1 MSQQAVASQNML
13 REALPDEVWIDHA
26 PSETAASPVFKP
38 QSVSTQAINDATP
51 PSAPANVKAKAGLF
65 SVEMSWDPASDNESG
80 IQYYAYAI
88 GTGANEAEQ
97 ANLFWWQANNTDTK
111 ARAAI
116 ALTEGHKIFVSV
128 YAVNGSGLQSQKTR
142 SLPVKV
148 ERENFGEANNRL
160 GYAFAPSGFDAN
172 GNPTNPFTPQQQN
185 ELSGFLDKMLPVLYD
200 LYGAPSISYTVSIVR
215 DLRRTNSAIFF
226 PNSDEIHMGDTATYQ
241 LLTHEMIH
249 AFRNDRILSS
259 DALWQY
265 DPTLSGFEEGFA
277 QAVSY
282 AAMTEFARRYPEFPL
297 TQKVY
302 QSSVEW
308 DYDFQ
313 NVPQLRTKDFWS
325 DSGGTQL
332 FWIRYEM
339 AAAALNKIATERADF
354 YRAFNAEYY
363 RRLNANSNMKVSR
376 ELIVDVITQLVPTIE
391 GKPTSDWIDAQY
403 VLECDITPGQKVW
416 HYTQHYPSR
425 EYFIFNRTHTY
436 ETFVNGSDWA
446 YLDNSQ
452 WKFYASNGMTGKSVW
467 KDFSGAP
474 LVTKTLLISPTTN
487 PPTTMSIGWDEINL
501 TTQASH
507 LPWPGGDGTKFVTN
521 VLPLG
526 LYRLDTTFG
535 ASPTTASSSVYRVIG
550 AELRNA
556 SGLWGGVIGANGGTI
571 QLNHRDFPAEPALN
585 VTNGA
590 FWGNRAWASLSHSQ
604 TNSIDTAPG
613 VVDVIYIDATGKA
626 YTDTRS
632 IQFGSWSGNQ
642 AFLFDVSTMFPVDGI
657 FLTPTPLS
665 NLTRRVYL
673 PVVIR

>member
-1 MSQQAVASQNML
+1 ML
-13 REALPDEVWIDHA
+13 REALPDEVWINYA
-26 PSETAASPVFKP
+26 PSETVISPEFKP
-38 QSVSTQAINDATP
+38 QSVSTHAINDATP

-65 SVEMSWDPASDNESG
+65 SVEMSWDAVTDNESG

-88 GTGANEAEQ
+88 GTGANETEQ
-97 ANLFWWQANNTDTK
+97 ANLMWWQANNTDTK

-116 ALTEGHKIFVSV
+116 ALTEGQKIFVSV
-128 YAVNGSGLQSQKTR
+128 YAVNGAGHQSQKAR

-148 ERENFGEANNRL
+148 ERENFGEASNTIR
-160 GYAFAPSGFDAN
+160 YVFAPNGIDAN
-172 GNPTNPFTPQQQN
+172 GNSTNPFTPQQQN
-185 ELSGFLDKMLPVLYD
+185 ELGGFLDKMLPVLID

-259 DALWQY
+259 NALWQY

-282 AAMTEFARRYPEFPL
+282 AAMTEFARRYPEYPL

-325 DSGGTQL
+325 DFGGTQL
-332 FWIRYEM
+332 HWIRYET
-339 AAAALNKIATERADF
+339 AATALAKIATGRADF

-363 RRLNANSNMKVSR
+363 RRLNDNPTLTVSR
-376 ELIVDVITQLVPTIE
+376 ELIVNIIDKLASTIE

-403 VLECDITPGQKVW
+403 VLACDVTPGQKVW

-452 WKFYASNGMTGKSVW
+452 WKFYASNGISGKSVW

-507 LPWPGGDGTKFVTN
+507 LPWPGGDGTKYITN
-521 VLPLG
+521 LLPLE
-526 LYRLDTTFG
+526 LYRLETTF
-535 ASPTTASSSVYRVIG
+535 STTATQTSSSVYRVIG

-556 SGLWGGVIGANGGTI
+556 SGVWGGVIGANGGKI

-590 FWGNRAWASLSHSQ
+590 FWGTRAWATLTHTE
-604 TNSIDTAPG
+604 TNSIDSAPG

-632 IQFGSWSGNQ
+632 IQIGSWSGNQ